1 MTLLTEH
8 LLPVFLPQLLAG
20 MAVNFK
26 IAAIAL
32 LLGLALGLPLTLAR
46 LSGSITGAAAS
57 TLIGLLR
64 AAPTFVVMF
73 FLFNVIAKDAKV
85 FGYAIALS
93 GVMTVAVS
101 LVPYAAAY
109 VADNGAEALQ
119 QLRRG
124 APLAALLFLPNVGRA
139 FFVLVMSSSAGAAI
153 GVNEGIAVILREAE
167 RLPATSDKFLL
178 FAVGIACFGVA
189 LQVGFAMINLLKNW
203 LGTLLARKDTASS
216 QS

>member
-32 LLGLALGLPLTLAR
+32 LLGRALGVPLTLAR

-124 APLAALLFLPNVGRA
+124 APLAALLFLPNIGRA

>member
-124 APLAALLFLPNVGRA
+124 APLAALLFLPNIGRA